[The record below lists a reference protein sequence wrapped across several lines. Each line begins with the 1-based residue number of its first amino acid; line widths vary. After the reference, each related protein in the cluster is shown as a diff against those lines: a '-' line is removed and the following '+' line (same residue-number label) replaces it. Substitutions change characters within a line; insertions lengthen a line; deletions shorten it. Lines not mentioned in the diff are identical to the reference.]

1 MQSSVFRN
9 RFPFERTTPPKVY
22 STIVVMDVRDATW
35 RSTSVTSLMIFDL
48 NSKVLL
54 ATGSWKDSALHGFR
68 NSENVVDGV
77 VEQTL
82 GEVEG
87 TVQSVHSEFLPSQEF

>member
-35 RSTSVTSLMIFDL
+35 RSTSITSLMIFDV

-54 ATGSWKDSALHGFR
+54 AAGRGKDSALHGFR
-68 NSENVVDGV
+68 KLKESR
-77 VEQTL
+77 
-82 GEVEG
+82 
-87 TVQSVHSEFLPSQEF
+87 